1 MEMFTKLVAHL
12 EWADRRALDALEK
25 AATPV
30 PAALEIYAHVVG
42 AEHVWV
48 SRLRGEAPRLAPWP
62 KLSLAEC
69 RQVGEENVAGFRAVV
84 ASLRDE
90 DLQRDVE
97 YRNSAGT
104 AFHSTIEDVLLQ
116 VMLHGSYHRGQVA
129 QLLRQNGAE
138 PVATDFIAFTRGA
151 PAPARS

>member
-25 AATPV
+25 AAPPV
-30 PAALEIYAHVVG
+30 PAALEIYAHIVG
-42 AEHVWV
+42 AEHVWI
-48 SRLRGEAPRLAPWP
+48 SRLRGETPRLQPWP
-62 KLSLAEC
+62 KLSLAGC
-69 RQVGEENVAGFRAVV
+69 REIAEENVAGLRAVI
-84 ASLRDE
+84 ASLRHE
-90 DLQRDVE
+90 DLQRDIE

>member
-1 MEMFTKLVAHL
+1 MEMFSKLVAHL

-25 AATPV
+25 AATTVAP
-30 PAALEIYAHVVG
+30 ALEIYAHIVG
-42 AEHVWV
+42 AEHVWI
-48 SRLRGEAPRLAPWP
+48 SRLRGETPRLQPWS

-69 RQVGEENVAGFRAVV
+69 RDLAEANAGGLRAVI
-84 ASLRDE
+84 ASLSND
-90 DLQRDVE
+90 DLQRDIE

-116 VMLHGSYHRGQVA
+116 VLLHGSYHRGQVA